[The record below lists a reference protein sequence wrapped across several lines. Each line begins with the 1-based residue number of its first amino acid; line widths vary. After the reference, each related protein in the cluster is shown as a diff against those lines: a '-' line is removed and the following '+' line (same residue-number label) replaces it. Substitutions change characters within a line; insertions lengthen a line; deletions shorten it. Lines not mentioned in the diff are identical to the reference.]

1 MKGSHHF
8 YHSKVK
14 TCFSSPLLTTNMPIN
29 LHSITYHENNVRS
42 PIRTYP
48 IIALHG
54 QCLIFHM
61 LELYSTNQIPF
72 RQIRLRSIT
81 CHFLINKLR
90 LITYSNRVT
99 QTHQKNIL
107 MEVNATDSEF
117 FTHFSRVLTFST
129 NKVGV

>member
-1 MKGSHHF
+1 
-8 YHSKVK
+8 
-14 TCFSSPLLTTNMPIN
+14 
-29 LHSITYHENNVRS
+29 
-42 PIRTYP
+42 
-48 IIALHG
+48 
-54 QCLIFHM
+54 M

-99 QTHQKNIL
+99 QTHQKSIL